1 MPRGDGTGPLGEG
14 PMTGRG
20 MGFCAGYARPGF
32 GSAPGRVSTGGFG
45 RRNRFYA
52 TGVPFSA
59 YAVAP
64 PTPAP
69 PREEELTQLRN
80 ESQRLRDA
88 LETIEQRLARL
99 ETA

>member
-1 MPRGDGTGPLGEG
+1 LPRGDGTGPLGQG

-32 GSAPGRVSTGGFG
+32 SSARSRGGAGGFG

-59 YAVAP
+59 LAGP
-64 PTPAP
+64 PSTSVL
-69 PREEELTQLRN
+69 PREEELTRLRN